1 MWWSVTDKGG
11 RQRALV
17 VNDTQE
23 ILELFDE
30 ILQGMD
36 FEVILMSYAP
46 RELDRIR
53 EVKPDLIVLDF
64 LMGDREPLGW
74 QLLQKLKMDRRLDA
88 IPVIVCTAA
97 VKAVEEQQ
105 GYLTEQGVVVVLKP
119 FNVDQLEDA
128 VRRVTTMS
136 PTARDVVKG
145 ADRTEKRPGGGS
157 QRSASSVTFTGGPTT
172 SSVLVFTVWIRSPA
186 HGQNGVVRTILIS
199 VGASPSPM
207 STALMR
213 SRSTML
219 IPISGS

>member
-1 MWWSVTDKGG
+1 VTDKGG

-64 LMGDREPLGW
+64 LMGDRELLGW

-136 PTARDVVKG
+136 PTARDVVKR
-145 ADRTEKRPGGGS
+145 ADRT
-157 QRSASSVTFTGGPTT
+157 
-172 SSVLVFTVWIRSPA
+172 
-186 HGQNGVVRTILIS
+186 
-199 VGASPSPM
+199 
-207 STALMR
+207 
-213 SRSTML
+213 
-219 IPISGS
+219 